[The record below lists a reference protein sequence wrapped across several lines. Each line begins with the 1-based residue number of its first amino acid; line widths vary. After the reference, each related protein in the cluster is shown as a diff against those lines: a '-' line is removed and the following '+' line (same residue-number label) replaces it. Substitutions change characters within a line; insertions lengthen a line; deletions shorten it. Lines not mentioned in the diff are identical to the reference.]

1 MFILVSFLVFAEAR
15 IYSQEADPFL
25 SGFFAVQQ
33 DDGVFIRWTIK
44 AGNTCDGTRIQR
56 FTEDVGYVNIGE
68 IPGVCGNPD
77 VSVSYDFTDS
87 NPEKNKIN
95 RYRLEMG
102 ILGNSSPVA
111 IEFLVLNDEGYS
123 IQPNPVK
130 GRSRLLFD
138 NPENVETTL
147 LVSDMSGRMV
157 WQSETSNNY
166 FFIDSNILGSGMF
179 VFTLKNDNSGYTKG
193 KILVIQ

>member
-1 MFILVSFLVFAEAR
+1 MLLVFAEAR

-33 DDGVFIRWTIK
+33 DDGIYLRWTIK

-56 FTEDVGYVNIGE
+56 FSEGIGYENIGE

-87 NPEKNKIN
+87 NPEKNKTN
-95 RYRLEMG
+95 LYRLEMG

-111 IEFLVLNDEGYS
+111 IEYLVLNDEGFS
-123 IQPNPVK
+123 VQPNPVK
-130 GRSRLLFD
+130 GRSRLLFN
-138 NPENVETTL
+138 NPDNVETTL
-147 LVSDMSGRMV
+147 LVADMSGKIV

-166 FFIDSNILGSGMF
+166 FFIDSNFLGSGMYM
-179 VFTLKNDNSGYTKG
+179 FTLKNDNSGYTKG
-193 KILVIQ
+193 KILVVQ